1 MLWLHVARWP
11 AETYWHFN
19 KVLHPATWLSK
30 RSTVSGSTSPS
41 WHELGQHISW
51 GSLSWREQGGDTK
64 ERRSAEDSERKRRH
78 WSVSWGI
85 SSTANSEGDFRGET
99 AERALL
105 LLYDVIFCWWEQQV
119 CNNAIYSPVHTW
131 RVPDRGRMVMV
142 SHYTPLGSWK
152 EILNRSDCTKSITTC
167 SLHLAE
173 ATSVKFTSQLSQN
186 SSSVFCVWYKF
197 YTVIANRD

>member
-1 MLWLHVARWP
+1 MYKLCEVSMLWLHVARWP

-19 KVLHPATWLSK
+19 KVLHPGTWLSK

-85 SSTANSEGDFRGET
+85 GNKMKTRALQTARETSEGRQLSGRCCYCMMSFSAGGNSRSVIMPFIAQFTPEEYQTEGGWWWWVT
-99 AERALL
+99 TLL
-105 LLYDVIFCWWEQQV
+105 W
-119 CNNAIYSPVHTW
+119 
-131 RVPDRGRMVMV
+131 DRGKR
-142 SHYTPLGSWK
+142 
-152 EILNRSDCTKSITTC
+152 
-167 SLHLAE
+167 
-173 ATSVKFTSQLSQN
+173 F
-186 SSSVFCVWYKF
+186 
-197 YTVIANRD
+197 